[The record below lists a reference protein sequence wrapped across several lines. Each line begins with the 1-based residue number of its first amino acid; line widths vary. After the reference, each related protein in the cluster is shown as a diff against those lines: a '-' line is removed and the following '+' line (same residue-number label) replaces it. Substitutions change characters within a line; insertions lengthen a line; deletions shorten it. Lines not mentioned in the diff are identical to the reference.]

1 MTATTATLTIKYTA
15 SVKVDAGWRSVS
27 ITAKAEQISK
37 GMAKVIEVT
46 AIDGE
51 APGYGM
57 SRTGA
62 KRQEFNGHYIAS
74 REVGAKKRLS
84 ACSVAA

>member
-1 MTATTATLTIKYTA
+1 MTTTTLTITYTT
-15 SVKVDAGWRSVS
+15 SVQVDAGWRSIN

-37 GMAKVIEVT
+37 GMAKVVEVT

-51 APGYGM
+51 APRYGM

-62 KRQEFNGHYIAS
+62 NRQRFNGNYIAQ

-84 ACSVAA
+84 ACQVAA